1 MFTKHELLLEIRDYI
16 MVAIATFIYAIGLTL
31 FLLPYELTT
40 GGVSGIAALI
50 YYSSG
55 IGVEIPYAAINIVLL
70 ALGGK
75 ILGLRFSLKTIW
87 GFGLISFW
95 LWFCQRILEDPV
107 THQLPAFLGE
117 SDMFMAC
124 VLCALIE
131 GFALALCFHYNGSTG
146 GTDIIAA
153 VVNKYRDISLGQVL
167 MYLDIIIVSSS
178 YFLFHDPKKVIFG
191 YVLLV
196 LSSITLDFFTRRFN
210 QCLVVYI
217 FSRNYSVIADA
228 INKAGFGLTVLDG
241 EGWYTKTERKVL
253 MCVCTKHYSH
263 EVFEAVKRVDP
274 TAFVTVSN
282 ASNVYGEGFDK
293 MKTKVKGMKPIIVF
307 ATNNENKLREVREI
321 LSNRFEVRSLKEIGC
336 FDELPETH
344 ATLEENSL
352 EKAQYI
358 SKFYGFDCFADDTG
372 LEVEAL
378 EGAPGVYSAR
388 YANLEDPDYS
398 DPEMDITKDHDSEA
412 NMRKLLYKLKGRVGE
427 ERKAQF
433 RTSIALIYHGEVHL
447 FNGTVKGHIME
458 EKRGTTGF
466 GYDPIFQPEGYD
478 RTFAE
483 MTSEEKNSISHRG
496 RAVEKLVEFLN
507 SSKK

>member
-1 MFTKHELLLEIRDYI
+1 MLSKHELLLEIRDYL
-16 MVAIATFIYAIGLTL
+16 MVAVATFMYAFSISL
-31 FLLPYELTT
+31 FLLPYELAT

-50 YYSSG
+50 YYATGMSIEVTYAG
-55 IGVEIPYAAINIVLL
+55 INLVLL
-70 ALGGK
+70 ACGAK

-87 GFGLISFW
+87 GFGMVSFW
-95 LWFCQRILEDPV
+95 LWFSQYLMEDPV
-107 THQLPAFLGE
+107 THQLPCLLGE
-117 SDMFMAC
+117 NEMFMAC
-124 VLCALIE
+124 LLCALIE

-153 VVNKYRDISLGQVL
+153 IVNKYRDISLGQVI
-167 MYLDIIIVSSS
+167 MFFDIVIVSSS
-178 YFLFHDPKKVIFG
+178 YILFHDPKKVIFG

-196 LSSITLDFFTRRFN
+196 VSAITLDFATRKFN
-210 QCLVVYI
+210 QALVIYI
-217 FSRNYSVIADA
+217 FSRNYSMIADA
-228 INKAGFGLTVLDG
+228 INKAGFGITVLDG

-253 MCVCTKHYSH
+253 MCVCS
-263 EVFEAVKRVDP
+263 KRYNNEIFKVIKKVDP

-282 ASNVYGEGFDK
+282 ASNVYGEGFDI

-321 LSNRFEVRSLKEIGC
+321 LGERFEVRSLKEIGC

-372 LEVEAL
+372 LEVAAL
-378 EGAPGVYSAR
+378 GGAPGVYSAR
-388 YANLEDPDYS
+388 YANLEDDDYS

-433 RTSIALIYHGEVHL
+433 RTSIALIYQGKTYNFE
-447 FNGTVKGHIME
+447 GIVKGIITE
-458 EKRGTTGF
+458 EKRGGTGF
-466 GYDPIFQPEGYD
+466 GYDPIFQPDGYD
-478 RTFAE
+478 TTFAE
-483 MTSEEKNSISHRG
+483 MSSEAKNSISHRG

-507 SSKK
+507 SNKK